1 MSDINSTV
9 RDAWQGSKREMQPS
23 YDDLDSG
30 YREMLTARAEAV
42 LATHVVSPDVF
53 NGFEQLVLDSTRR
66 EAEQQAEKEETSD
79 EPDEPEPAKKP
90 APKKTAKKLAEKKAA
105 KRPVKV
111 IKQAAK
117 KGKKH

>member
-1 MSDINSTV
+1 MSDIITTC
-9 RDAWQGSKREMQPS
+9 RDAWQGSKRETQPN

-66 EAEQQAEKEETSD
+66 EGEQQAEKEETSD
-79 EPDEPEPAKKP
+79 EPDEPEPAAKKP
-90 APKKTAKKLAEKKAA
+90 AKAAKKEPVKRAVKVIKKAA
-105 KRPVKV
+105 K
-111 IKQAAK
+111 K
-117 KGKKH
+117 KGK